1 MTYEEI
7 VQKNLTLSTEFSRY
21 LLEHPEFAES
31 LPDKAYVV
39 LLPKDDPELYRNNL
53 ETARRYHEQE
63 EKDADRPVVYIEVE
77 ALAPQ
82 RSRLVSPRLVSKP
95 VRSGTP

>member
-31 LPDKAYVV
+31 LPDKAHVV
-39 LLPKDDPELYRNNL
+39 LLPKDDPQLYRSNL
-53 ETARRYHEQE
+53 ETARRYHEQ

-82 RSRLVSPRLVSKP
+82 RSRLLSPRLVSKP
-95 VRSGTP
+95 LPSGTI